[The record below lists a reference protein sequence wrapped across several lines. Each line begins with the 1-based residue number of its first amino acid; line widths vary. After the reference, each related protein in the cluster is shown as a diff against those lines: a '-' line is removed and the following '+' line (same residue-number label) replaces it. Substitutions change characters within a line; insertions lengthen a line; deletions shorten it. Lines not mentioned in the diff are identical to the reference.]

1 MATSSDSGKR
11 TFHSTLKRKLILSM
25 LLVGILPLLIGLVMA
40 FLQARKEIREVNGA
54 SFQALAVETGRK
66 LDLVIKEE
74 EAKTRRIT
82 LNPEIIRILEERRDE
97 LVNGDE
103 TTFKDQLDHEQETWI
118 KKDPKFLH
126 PITQGPLAKILEG
139 HYRGTISEKDLSF
152 TVVTRSA
159 TRALYITDI
168 MGRLVASINTKVPF
182 TNKEASWWK
191 GAFNK
196 GIGQTYLENV
206 AFDNLLETYT
216 FSLSIPIM
224 DSIGYQTIGVLHR
237 VYDAKEFFAPSI
249 DIIGFGKTGHVML
262 IDSQGI
268 VLSCPVLPTGKRI
281 EDARVIPLVIP
292 RHPGWAPTPSDG
304 HGGSDTSIIGFTP
317 LPSVSRITQQST
329 GTAWHMFVWQSSEEL
344 YGPIQN
350 LFTWI
355 AVFGAISFGLLI
367 TLGSIAAGRIVTP
380 IRRLQAAAKLIGK
393 GELREP
399 IVIKTGDEIEELADE
414 VNRMNQQLESAFKQ
428 LKSHLASKT
437 EEVQYLQ
444 ESTTQILD
452 SVPDPVIMLDI
463 EEHIQYMN
471 RASKDAFGLGNGTA
485 EGNNLFEVLKT
496 KGNMRQKLQQEI
508 QDIGQVK
515 AESLSGRSTQEQQG
529 ASPLRDPL
537 SPELSMAQNEDH
549 RTLDINNR
557 IYRYEWFPVKA
568 RPGENQ
574 RIGLVLR
581 DTTEETRLHERL
593 SQNEKLASLGVL
605 TAGIGHELN
614 NPLVGVIGFGE
625 AILEEND
632 TAQMKEYAKSIVE
645 RGKRMAAII
654 QDFTGQVRRQSY
666 GRLSQVNL
674 NDQLTQAL
682 KLVQLTEDI
691 PSLDIQTDYQPI
703 PPIQG
708 QPDDIRQAF
717 VNLIKNAVQA
727 MKGGDSLFLGTQCLE
742 GLVTITIRDSG
753 KGIPKPFLNKIFDP
767 FFTTKRQ
774 GEGAGLGLTIVRK
787 TVTKY
792 GGEIRIESTE
802 GQGTTC
808 LMTFPTSY
816 PPPSKEESP

>member
-1 MATSSDSGKR
+1 
-11 TFHSTLKRKLILSM
+11 
-25 LLVGILPLLIGLVMA
+25 
-40 FLQARKEIREVNGA
+40 
-54 SFQALAVETGRK
+54 
-66 LDLVIKEE
+66 
-74 EAKTRRIT
+74 
-82 LNPEIIRILEERRDE
+82 
-97 LVNGDE
+97 
-103 TTFKDQLDHEQETWI
+103 
-118 KKDPKFLH
+118 
-126 PITQGPLAKILEG
+126 
-139 HYRGTISEKDLSF
+139 
-152 TVVTRSA
+152 
-159 TRALYITDI
+159 
-168 MGRLVASINTKVPF
+168 
-182 TNKEASWWK
+182 
-191 GAFNK
+191 
-196 GIGQTYLENV
+196 
-206 AFDNLLETYT
+206 
-216 FSLSIPIM
+216 
-224 DSIGYQTIGVLHR
+224 
-237 VYDAKEFFAPSI
+237 
-249 DIIGFGKTGHVML
+249 
-262 IDSQGI
+262 
-268 VLSCPVLPTGKRI
+268 
-281 EDARVIPLVIP
+281 
-292 RHPGWAPTPSDG
+292 
-304 HGGSDTSIIGFTP
+304 
-317 LPSVSRITQQST
+317 
-329 GTAWHMFVWQSSEEL
+329 
-344 YGPIQN
+344 
-350 LFTWI
+350 
-355 AVFGAISFGLLI
+355 
-367 TLGSIAAGRIVTP
+367 
-380 IRRLQAAAKLIGK
+380 
-393 GELREP
+393 
-399 IVIKTGDEIEELADE
+399 
-414 VNRMNQQLESAFKQ
+414 
-428 LKSHLASKT
+428 
-437 EEVQYLQ
+437 
-444 ESTTQILD
+444 
-452 SVPDPVIMLDI
+452 
-463 EEHIQYMN
+463 
-471 RASKDAFGLGNGTA
+471 
-485 EGNNLFEVLKT
+485 
-496 KGNMRQKLQQEI
+496 
-508 QDIGQVK
+508 
-515 AESLSGRSTQEQQG
+515 
-529 ASPLRDPL
+529 LRDPL
-537 SPELSMAQNEDH
+537 SPELSMAQNEDN

-605 TAGIGHELN
+605 TSGIGHELN

-645 RGKRMAAII
+645 QGKRMAAII

-727 MKGGDSLFLGTQCLE
+727 MKGGDSLFLGTQCTE

-753 KGIPKPFLNKIFDP
+753 RGIPKPFLNKIFDP

>member
-1 MATSSDSGKR
+1 
-11 TFHSTLKRKLILSM
+11 M

-40 FLQARKEIREVNGA
+40 FLQAKEEIQEVNRA
-54 SFQALAVETGRK
+54 SFQALAVEAARH

-74 EAKTRRIT
+74 EANTRRIT
-82 LNPEIIRILEERRDE
+82 LDPEIIRILEERRDG
-97 LVNGDE
+97 LLNGDKVA
-103 TTFKDQLDHEQETWI
+103 FQDQLAQEQ
-118 KKDPKFLH
+118 KASDKRDSNFF
-126 PITQGPLAKILEG
+126 TQGDIAKILE
-139 HYRGTISEKDLSF
+139 HYRGAFRGKGFSL

-168 MGRLVASINTKVPF
+168 KGRLVASINTKVPY
-182 TNKEASWWK
+182 THKEASWWK
-191 GAFNK
+191 GAFDD
-196 GIGQTYLENV
+196 GIGQTYLEGV
-206 AFDNLLETYT
+206 ELGDCRKTKT
-216 FSLSIPIM
+216 FSLSLPIM
-224 DSIGYQTIGVLHR
+224 DSIGYEAIGVLHR
-237 VYDAKEFFAPSI
+237 EYDAKEFFGPLI
-249 DIIGFGKTGHVML
+249 DSVKFGETGQFML

-268 VLSCPVLPTGKRI
+268 VLSCPEFTPTGERI
-281 EDARVIPLVIP
+281 EDALRQLVTS
-292 RHPGWAPTPSDG
+292 RQADGAPTPSDG
-304 HGGSDTSIIGFTP
+304 HGGSDTSIIGFAP
-317 LPSVSRITQQST
+317 LTSVSRITHTSISRITQQST
-329 GTAWHMFVWQSSEEL
+329 DTDWHMFVWQSSEEL
-344 YGPIQN
+344 YAPIQN
-350 LFTWI
+350 LFTLI
-355 AVFGAISFGLLI
+355 AVFVVIAFGLLI
-367 TLGSIAAGRIVTP
+367 TLGSIAAGRIVAP

-399 IVIKTGDEIEELADE
+399 IVIKTGDEIEELAEE
-414 VNRMNQQLESAFKQ
+414 VNRMNQQLESAFAQ
-428 LKSHLASKT
+428 LRGHLALKT

-452 SVPDPVIMLDI
+452 SVPDPVIMLDN

-471 RASKDAFGLGNGTA
+471 RASKDAFGLGNGNP
-485 EGNNLFEVLKT
+485 EGDNLFDILKT
-496 KGNMRQKLQQEI
+496 DGKRRQRLQQELREL
-508 QDIGQVK
+508 GQVTG
-515 AESLSGRSTQEQQG
+515 ELHSSPSTHGQPG
-529 ASPLRDPL
+529 ASQLRDPL
-537 SPELSMAQNEDH
+537 SPVLSAAPNEED
-549 RTLDINNR
+549 RILDINNR
-557 IYRYEWFPVKA
+557 IYRYDWFAVKA

-581 DTTEETRLHERL
+581 DTTEETRLYERL

-625 AILEEND
+625 AILEETD
-632 TAQMKEYAKSIVE
+632 TSQMKEFAKSIVE

-654 QDFTGQVRRQSY
+654 QDFTGQVRRQSS
-666 GRLSQVNL
+666 GRHSQVNL
-674 NDQLTQAL
+674 IDQLTQAL

-708 QPDDIRQAF
+708 QPDDMRQAF
-717 VNLIKNAVQA
+717 VNLLKNAVQA
-727 MKGGDSLFLGTQCLE
+727 MKGGDSLFLGTQCTE

-753 KGIPKPFLNKIFDP
+753 RGIPKPFLNKIFDP
-767 FFTTKRQ
+767 FFTTKGQ
-774 GEGAGLGLTIVRK
+774 GEGDGLGLTIVRK

-808 LMTFPTSY
+808 LITFPTSD